1 MFIEKLSIKSLT
13 IGSLGLLG
21 VAAIGLSIGAATLFK
36 QSATSEENRVLARI
50 IEVTSGQAIDRL
62 FTQGKEM
69 GDATQK
75 TEEFRTAV
83 REIDTP
89 ENKELVIS
97 MLNDQFAQRYV
108 TSGILNLHKLRVF
121 DLEFHLI
128 AESSEGI
135 TGLEGNLND
144 AILKHAQPRQ
154 GGDRLKALTALW
166 MSSKGPM
173 YSILVPV
180 GGMRLLGYL
189 EVVTDPMYNLRDV
202 TKMLRA
208 PITISSAKG
217 EEDFKSEN
225 WPKAL
230 DKNKLVVEYF
240 VKTEDGEPAVKV
252 SAIENI
258 EAFNGSFFK
267 TQMITVGAFV
277 VIILVGVVGAVLVLN
292 SYVFRPL
299 KDLMTNMSLV
309 EKGNLTVQVVPAG
322 LCETKTLG
330 SNLKALV
337 ASLGSQVAQIHA
349 HAGHLAGA
357 AEELS
362 IVTGET
368 NLGMQ
373 EQQKE
378 TDQIATAINEM
389 SATVHEVA
397 KNAEAAAD
405 AARKADGEVATGK
418 SVVSRTIDEID
429 ALAKDIEKSMEVIHK
444 LESESENI
452 GSVMDV
458 IRGIAEQTNLLA
470 LNAAIEAARAGEQ
483 GRGFAVVA
491 DEVRVLASRT
501 QQSTQEIQEMIER
514 LQSGAAA
521 AVKAMGENQS
531 RAQSTVQN
539 AAHTG
544 SSLEAIAHSVIN
556 INEMNTQ
563 IASAAEEQS
572 AVAEEINKSI
582 NNISK
587 IASHSAESS
596 TQVAKSSESL
606 AQLAT
611 DLQKVVSQFTI
622 N

>member
-36 QSATSEENRVLARI
+36 QSATVEEHRVLARI
-50 IEVTSGQAIDRL
+50 IEVSSGQAIERL
-62 FTQGKEM
+62 AAQGKEM
-69 GDATQK
+69 GDSTQK
-75 TEEFRTAV
+75 TDEFRTAV

-89 ENKELVIS
+89 ENKDIVIS

-108 TSGILNLHKLRVF
+108 TSGILNLHKLRIF
-121 DLEFHLI
+121 DLDFRLI
-128 AESSEGI
+128 AESSTGI
-135 TGLEGNLND
+135 TGLEGELHEN
-144 AILKHAQPRQ
+144 ILKFAKPRQ
-154 GGDRLKALTALW
+154 GGDRLKSLNALW
-166 MSSKGPM
+166 VSSKGPM
-173 YSILVPV
+173 FSILVPV

-189 EVVTDPMYNLRDV
+189 EVVTDPMHNLRDV
-202 TKMLRA
+202 AKMLRA
-208 PITISSAKG
+208 PITIANASG
-217 EEDFKSEN
+217 EENFRSEN

-230 DKNKLVVEYF
+230 DKDKLVVDYF
-240 VKTEDGEPAVKV
+240 VKTDDGKSAVKI

-258 EAFNGSFFK
+258 GAFNSSFFK
-267 TQMITVGAFV
+267 TQLITVGAFV
-277 VIILVGVVGAVLVLN
+277 VIILIGVIAAVFVLN

-309 EKGNLTVQVVPAG
+309 EQGNLTVQVEPAG

-337 ASLGSQVAQIHA
+337 TSLGSQVAQIHA

-368 NLGMQ
+368 NMGMQ

-418 SVVSRTIDEID
+418 SVVTRTIDEID

-544 SSLEAIAHSVIN
+544 SSLEAIAQSVIN

-582 NNISK
+582 SNISK
-587 IASHSAESS
+587 IASNSANSS

>member
-36 QSATSEENRVLARI
+36 QSATVEEHRVLARI
-50 IEVTSGQAIDRL
+50 IEVSSGQAIERL
-62 FTQGKEM
+62 AAQGKEM
-69 GDATQK
+69 GDSTQK
-75 TEEFRTAV
+75 TDEFRTAV

-89 ENKELVIS
+89 ENKDIVIS

-108 TSGILNLHKLRVF
+108 TSGILNLHKLRIF
-121 DLEFHLI
+121 DLDFRLI
-128 AESSEGI
+128 AESSTGI
-135 TGLEGNLND
+135 TGLEGELHEN
-144 AILKHAQPRQ
+144 ILKFAKPRQ
-154 GGDRLKALTALW
+154 GGDRLKSLNALW
-166 MSSKGPM
+166 VSSKGPM
-173 YSILVPV
+173 FSILVPV

-189 EVVTDPMYNLRDV
+189 EVVTDPMHNLRDV
-202 TKMLRA
+202 AKMLRA
-208 PITISSAKG
+208 PITIANASG
-217 EEDFKSEN
+217 EENFRSEN

-230 DKNKLVVEYF
+230 DKDKLVVDYF
-240 VKTEDGEPAVKV
+240 VKTDDGKSAVKI

-258 EAFNGSFFK
+258 GAFNSSFFK
-267 TQMITVGAFV
+267 TQLITVGAFV
-277 VIILVGVVGAVLVLN
+277 VIILIGVIAAVFVLN

-309 EKGNLTVQVVPAG
+309 EQGNLTVQVEPAG

-337 ASLGSQVAQIHA
+337 TSLGSQVAQIHA

-368 NLGMQ
+368 NMGMQ

-418 SVVSRTIDEID
+418 SVVTRTIDEID

-544 SSLEAIAHSVIN
+544 SSLEAIAQSVIN

-582 NNISK
+582 SNISK
-587 IASHSAESS
+587 IASSSANSS